1 MGVARLM
8 LREAWEAAY
17 LWTCCPGTFYGGGG
31 GSFSDVCGVGRTH
44 VICFHPPSLSTLALP
59 SSLSLLAFPPN
70 KYSEWLTNQHRDTYA
85 THLGHHDQLAYIAVA
100 QNDAVGRVR
109 YQMLEKMLQPCG
121 PPPAAKEDEDED

>member
-1 MGVARLM
+1 MWWCVRAGALEHS
-8 LREAWEAAY
+8 LP
-17 LWTCCPGTFYGGGG
+17 L
-31 GSFSDVCGVGRTH
+31 SFAPLPYPLLTLP
-44 VICFHPPSLSTLALP
+44 PPSQ
-59 SSLSLLAFPPN
+59 N
-70 KYSEWLTNQHRDTYA
+70 KHSEWLTNQHRDTYA